1 MRATASHCIGGWS
14 SVSVK
19 NRIKLACLIVRAYGT
34 HSCDCSDPWTEM
46 FTVAIQIL
54 LGGKG
59 SCYAVYGSGRRGPA
73 HFPELPSSLW
83 RL

>member
-1 MRATASHCIGGWS
+1 MD
-14 SVSVK
+14 
-19 NRIKLACLIVRAYGT
+19 YM
-34 HSCDCSDPWTEM
+34 M
-46 FTVAIQIL
+46 FTEAMQIL

-59 SCYAVYGSGRRGPA
+59 RYAVYGSIRQGPA